1 MPFWLAAFARLV
13 PDLGEPASRRSCGSN
28 FLCVDWEYQRVTLP
42 RGTSRNIAQR
52 LLTDAAE
59 REHWEL
65 DRLRLYPDG
74 RRKVVLRRR
83 IMRVNSTLVH

>member
-1 MPFWLAAFARLV
+1 MPGRGGQGWLRFSGV
-13 PDLGEPASRRSCGSN
+13 TSN
-28 FLCVDWEYQRVTLP
+28 FSPVEWEYQRVTLP
-42 RGTSRNIAQR
+42 RGTSRNAAQR
-52 LLTDAAE
+52 LLTEAAE

-83 IMRVNSTLVH
+83 IMRVRSTLQGR